1 MKPELIVLILALV
14 LVVAV
19 ANTPSLSSEV
29 RLILFL
35 LALVAIILA
44 GLHDQ
49 GMMRPRPPTRS
60 SWSRQ
65 AVSGL
70 SSAPWPVTRSMR
82 AGMTP
87 ATAAATMPRMSLPPD
102 LPPPSPPEKPK
113 MSAEERRQRQKERQ
127 QRQEDRRPFIRLRMA
142 IHHELDG
149 RGITTPAAIGEALGI
164 PAAEAAKLLTRRQW
178 CEDDMALLQA
188 AAARLGVQVPGP

>member
-49 GMMRPRPPTRS
+49 GMMQPRPPTRS
-60 SWSRQ
+60 S
-65 AVSGL
+65 
-70 SSAPWPVTRSMR
+70 VT
-82 AGMTP
+82 
-87 ATAAATMPRMSLPPD
+87 
-102 LPPPSPPEKPK
+102 E
-113 MSAEERRQRQKERQ
+113 
-127 QRQEDRRPFIRLRMA
+127 
-142 IHHELDG
+142 
-149 RGITTPAAIGEALGI
+149 
-164 PAAEAAKLLTRRQW
+164 AEARNLLRDCDGQGGLEAW
-178 CEDDMALLQA
+178 M
-188 AAARLGVQVPGP
+188 AARRWKTAPGGWAVTLNCD